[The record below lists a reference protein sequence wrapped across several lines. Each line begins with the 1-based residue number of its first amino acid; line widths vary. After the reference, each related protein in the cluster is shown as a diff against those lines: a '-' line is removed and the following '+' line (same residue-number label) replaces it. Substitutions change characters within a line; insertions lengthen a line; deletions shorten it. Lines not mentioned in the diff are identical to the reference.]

1 MSTGTLD
8 RARVAE
14 LLVTH
19 TEGRRRGSGYRATAE
34 VVLTAAHLLEDAV
47 FVRVRF
53 EPDLPGE
60 WTTDAV
66 SWSADAASDIAVVTI
81 PPRPGEPAPAPA
93 RFGRIGTRAAQ
104 LPVQAVGFPRWKL
117 RRDRGG
123 SRAADTGNTG
133 TRTTTTWFRDS
144 AHVVGSVA
152 LLSHWRERTLEVVVS
167 ARPALLAPGTGGAV
181 SPWEGMSGAA
191 LWAEDR
197 IVGVVTQHHPGD
209 DLGILTAA
217 RFDLALDGL
226 DAERRARLRELLS
239 VPERSTQLP
248 DVVPAPD
255 RADEEFADRYRA
267 FVARTLNRFE
277 FFGVDPRGIPRRH
290 TFATGYVPLTVSPRD
305 TGDEPKNAVTAGVR
319 ADQALGDQ
327 ERALVRGVAGSG
339 KSTLLRWLGVHAAR
353 SSRSAQDTGDP
364 APVPFVLELA
374 RFSGGRPPSLDELI
388 APVLRPEMPAGWV
401 RRMLAAGR
409 VLLLLDG
416 LDEIPPR
423 ERVHVED
430 WVDEHV
436 DAHPGTR
443 CIVSTRPSAV
453 AEQWWADRGFQR
465 YDLLPMSRHS
475 IDQYVHGWHDA
486 ARDDQPATALGD
498 EVRRELTRCER
509 QLLITLSN
517 RPALRGM
524 SANPLLCGLLCALHL
539 ERAEHLPESRKQ
551 VYDAALDLLLVRWPH
566 LRLRHRALD
575 DGERAGGASDGSAP
589 DSGVGAEPPLRGE
602 GMLKLLQRIAFWLVT
617 NRQLVLTPQL
627 ARRRVQS
634 SMLGLRGDGDPE
646 RVLQYLAHQSGVVRE
661 LPDGS
666 LEFVH
671 RTFRDHLAAKE
682 VVEEDN
688 LPLLLDNADKP
699 HWHDVVVMAGAHARP
714 SERILLLRQLLERG
728 DAEPGH
734 SDALYLLAAAILEQ
748 TDVLPEQDGN
758 SPDVRVQ
765 VNRAIAKLIPPRGQ
779 AAADQLA
786 EAGPFVLDL
795 LPDPR
800 SVDEEQAVLVVRA
813 VARIAARWNPPG
825 GVEKILQ
832 YIVAGFSS
840 RMINELLEAWGRHG
854 DYETYA
860 RDVLGEIDF
869 SRFDVELQN
878 GRRIDHIRHLRTIRT
893 LTLRNSVFDLSP
905 LADLPDLRR
914 LTLRDNDM
922 TSLRPLAG
930 ARSLRVLVLDRC
942 ARNAGALP
950 VDLSPL
956 RELRLSR
963 LVISGITTQ
972 ADLARLAGVRLDSLR
987 LESRPRG
994 LERLPAGLHVRR
1006 LSLVAGARGIRFDE
1020 VSGIRSVILNWSP
1033 EADLP
1038 AMTAGLPDLR
1048 RLVLRRVP
1056 PDTPVPSLPGIR
1068 ITTCPVHPPTG

>member
-1 MSTGTLD
+1 MSSEGLD

-14 LLVTH
+14 VLVTH
-19 TEGRRRGSGYRATAE
+19 AGGRRRGSGYRVSGDA
-34 VVLTAAHLLEDAV
+34 VLTAAHVLEGAV
-47 FVRVRF
+47 SVQVRF

-60 WTTDAV
+60 WTADAL

-81 PPRPGEPAPAPA
+81 EPRPGEPAPVDA
-93 RFGRIGTRAAQ
+93 RFGRIGTRATQ

-117 RRDRGG
+117 R
-123 SRAADTGNTG
+123 GNTG
-133 TRTTTTWFRDS
+133 AGATGSTGPAATWFRDS

-152 LLSHWRERTLEVVVS
+152 LLSHWRERTLEIVVT

-197 IVGVVTQHHPGD
+197 IVGVVTKHHPGD
-209 DLGILTAA
+209 DLGVLTAA
-217 RFDLALDGL
+217 RFDLALDELALGL
-226 DAERRARLRELLS
+226 RQLLP
-239 VPERSTQLP
+239 VPERSAQLP
-248 DVVPAPD
+248 DVVPAAD
-255 RADEEFADRYRA
+255 QADEEFAARYRA
-267 FVARTLNRFE
+267 FMARTLNRFE

-305 TGDEPKNAVTAGVR
+305 TGDESRNNAVTAGIR

-339 KSTLLRWLGVHAAR
+339 KSTLLRWLGVGAAEG
-353 SSRSAQDTGDP
+353 TGDP

-374 RFSGGRPPSLDELI
+374 RFGGGRPPSLDQLI

-409 VLLLLDG
+409 VVLLLDG

-443 CIVSTRPSAV
+443 CIVTTRPSVV

-475 IDQYVHGWHDA
+475 IDQYVHSWHDA

-566 LRLRHRALD
+566 LRRRHRALD
-575 DGERAGGASDGSAP
+575 DGERPGGPSSGYASATETEP
-589 DSGVGAEPPLRGE
+589 EPPLRGE
-602 GMLKLLQRIAFWLVT
+602 GMTKLLQRIAFWLVT
-617 NRQLVLTPQL
+617 NRQLVLTPEL

-682 VVEEDN
+682 VVDEDN
-688 LPLLLDNADKP
+688 LLLLVDNADKP
-699 HWHDVVVMAGAHARP
+699 HWHDVAVMAGAHARP
-714 SERILLLRQLLERG
+714 SERIWLLRQLLERG
-728 DAEPGH
+728 RTEPAH
-734 SDALYLLAAAILEQ
+734 KDALFLLAAAILEQ
-748 TDVLPEQDGN
+748 TDVLPQQDGS
-758 SPDVRVQ
+758 SPDVRDQ
-765 VNRAIAKLIPPRGQ
+765 VNADLAELIPPRDRP
-779 AAADQLA
+779 AADQLA
-786 EAGPFVLDL
+786 AAGPFVLDL

-800 SVDEEQAVLVVRA
+800 SVTAEQAVLVVRA
-813 VARIAARWNPPG
+813 AARIAARWENPPG
-825 GVEKILQ
+825 AVEKILQ
-832 YIVAGFSS
+832 YTVAGAPS

-860 RDVLGEIDF
+860 RDVLSEIDF
-869 SRFDVELQN
+869 SRFDVDLQN
-878 GRRIDHIRHLRTIRT
+878 GRRIDHIGHLKSVVA
-893 LTLRNSVFDLSP
+893 LTLRNSVMDLSP
-905 LADLPDLRR
+905 LTTLPRLRR
-914 LTLRDNDM
+914 LTLRDNEM
-922 TSLRPLAG
+922 TSLHPLTG
-930 ARSLRVLVLDRC
+930 ARALRVLALDRC

-956 RELRLSR
+956 REMRLSR
-963 LVISGITTQ
+963 LVISGITTR
-972 ADLARLAGVRLDSLR
+972 ADLAGLSGVRLDSLR
-987 LESRPRG
+987 LESRPRD
-994 LERLPAGLHVRR
+994 LDRLPAGLRVRH
-1006 LSLVAGARGIRFDE
+1006 LSLVSGARRVRFDE
-1020 VSGIRSVILNWSP
+1020 VDGVRSVVLDWSP
-1033 EADLP
+1033 EADLL
-1038 AMTAGLPDLR
+1038 AMTAALPDLR
-1048 RLVLRRVP
+1048 RLVLRQVP
-1056 PDTPVPSLPGIR
+1056 PGTSVPTLPGIR
-1068 ITTCPVHPPTG
+1068 TTVCPAGPPTTG